1 MIVSRKNLLAKLR
14 IVKPALNGSEL
25 VLFDGQRIVATND
38 GFAIAVPQPGDFR
51 GAVEWARLLDLLA
64 TSKATAVKIQAANG
78 NARVMF
84 DGTVITL
91 PMSGPPEH
99 FNFPMLSLKRA
110 LQSVPAAF
118 LHAVEHCLRS
128 IKDGPN
134 LTVPEQLGV
143 TLIPE
148 KRDSLLWLYSAD
160 QMTLRYACLTSSPIK
175 LKQRA
180 ILSAEFCRQMLRLA
194 ASTKTWRIDIEQG
207 LFLADDVL
215 LHGDGIYPDNPQDFV
230 RTVQR
235 HMPTDYDSEAIP
247 VPKGLA
253 AAAQELAVI
262 TVDGGRH
269 SDSEVGI
276 SITDGIAT
284 FEAESDL
291 GAITKQLR
299 MPRHPDVRA
308 TFKVSLLCEACTW
321 AERILFTKNSIIM
334 NSGPHFYLCAA
345 TPSPTVRPR
354 RRRELRRSNSTRNES

>member
-1 MIVSRKNLLAKLR
+1 VIVSRKNLLAKLR
-14 IVKPALNGSEL
+14 IVKPALTGSEL

-38 GFAIAVPQPGDFR
+38 GFAIAVPQSGDFR
-51 GAVEWARLLDLLA
+51 GAVQWARLLDLLA
-64 TSKATAVKIQAANG
+64 TSKATAVEINATNG
-78 NARVMF
+78 KAQIMF

-110 LQSVPAAF
+110 PQSVPAAF
-118 LHAVEHCLRS
+118 LHAIEHCLRS
-128 IKDGPN
+128 VIKDDPN
-134 LTVPEQLGV
+134 LPVPEHRGV
-143 TLIPE
+143 TLIPGKWDE
-148 KRDSLLWLYSAD
+148 FWLCSTDEMTLHYTCLKPSPLKLKRRVTLSAD
-160 QMTLRYACLTSSPIK
+160 
-175 LKQRA
+175 
-180 ILSAEFCRQMLRLA
+180 FCRQMLRLA

-215 LHGDGIYPDNPQDFV
+215 LHGDGIYPDNPLDFV

-253 AAAQELAVI
+253 ATAQELAVI

-299 MPRHPDVRA
+299 MPRHPDVQ
-308 TFKVSLLCEACTW
+308 TKFKVSLLCEACRW
-321 AERILFTKNSIIM
+321 AERILFTERAIIM
-334 NSGPHFYLCAA
+334 NSGPDFYLCTAA
-345 TPSPTVRPR
+345 PNTH
-354 RRRELRRSNSTRNES
+354 

>member
-1 MIVSRKNLLAKLR
+1 MIVSRKGLLAKLR
-14 IVKPALNGSEL
+14 IVKPALSGSEL

-78 NARVMF
+78 KARVMF

-110 LQSVPAAF
+110 PQSVPAAF

-148 KRDSLLWLYSAD
+148 KRDWLWLCSAD
-160 QMTLRYACLTSSPIK
+160 QMTLRYTCLTSSPLK
-175 LKQRA
+175 LKQRVT
-180 ILSAEFCRQMLRLA
+180 LSADFCRQMLRLA

-215 LHGDGIYPDNPQDFV
+215 LHGDGIYPDNPLDFV

-253 AAAQELAVI
+253 AAAQELAII
-262 TVDGGRH
+262 TVDGGTH
-269 SDSEVGI
+269 SDSEIGI

-299 MPRHPDVRA
+299 MPRHADVRA

-334 NSGPHFYLCAA
+334 NSGPHFFLCAA
-345 TPSPTVRPR
+345 TPSR
-354 RRRELRRSNSTRNES
+354 RRLRRTGEQKRNPP